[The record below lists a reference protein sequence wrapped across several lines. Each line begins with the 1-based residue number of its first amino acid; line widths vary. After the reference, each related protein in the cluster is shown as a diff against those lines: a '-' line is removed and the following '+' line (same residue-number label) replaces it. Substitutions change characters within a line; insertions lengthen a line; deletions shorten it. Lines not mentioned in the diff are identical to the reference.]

1 MNCPM
6 LSEEHSAGPVAEV
19 TRLGSQPGRL
29 EKVGVVG
36 DEGDWP
42 ASTWAT
48 RSGFDLDQME
58 SSEADV
64 VPDQVLQWQNL
75 SGIPRGVGR

>member
-1 MNCPM
+1 M
-6 LSEEHSAGPVAEV
+6 
-19 TRLGSQPGRL
+19 
-29 EKVGVVG
+29 VG